1 MTPERRNSLLR
12 HLTRELTQMAA
23 STGWGPD
30 MDWIASDRD
39 GHLAVLATAGLGA
52 IPARVTGDPAG
63 LVAVIEEVENLKGF
77 EIDFEQYVRE
87 PAQFGAFGFDYRDG
101 KRAMAQYEAGH
112 PYQRTGQIPAD
123 PLTIDSFGADA
134 ASYLSDVRFADVC
147 FRQSS
152 EIVVENAFSDIHRP
166 TDWDRWSRPELL
178 RPVAPRPEPPAD
190 ELA

>member
-12 HLTRELTQMAA
+12 HLTRQLTQMAA

-77 EIDFEQYVRE
+77 EID
-87 PAQFGAFGFDYRDG
+87 
-101 KRAMAQYEAGH
+101 
-112 PYQRTGQIPAD
+112 
-123 PLTIDSFGADA
+123 
-134 ASYLSDVRFADVC
+134 
-147 FRQSS
+147 
-152 EIVVENAFSDIHRP
+152 VENAFADIHRP